1 MIYNEKWPLKKLN
14 ECCEYISRGKQPKY
28 VEFSEVKTL
37 NQKAIQWGII
47 DKKALKYHNSE
58 ITVAKKHF
66 ILKDDIVLN
75 STGTGTVGR
84 CYYFSEKPTEN
95 FFADSHVTIIR
106 TKKDVLL
113 PAFLYYQLSTTHYQ
127 ELIYSSF
134 LAGSTG
140 QVELNKS
147 KVQEFPV
154 YTPDVTIQEKI
165 VNILKVL
172 DEKIKNNTKS
182 IATLEQLSQTIFK
195 QWFIDFEFPN
205 EKGKPYKS
213 SGGEMVES
221 ELGEIPKGW
230 QCLKLGEINCVISD
244 HVANGSFKSL
254 KNNVVFTELPNER
267 YALFARNTDLK
278 KNLMGE
284 LKYITKESYDFL
296 KKSQLF
302 GGEIIISNVGDVG
315 TIHRCPTLNVPMVL
329 GNNQIYIHSEKEF
342 YNEYFYLLLKSN
354 MGKNLI
360 NSITSGSV
368 QMKFNKTDF
377 RNSKIVLPSDYVL
390 KSSFSELKNVLDLI
404 EILNSEIKKLQKLRD
419 TLVPKLL
426 SGEIEIPDEFE
437 V

>member
-1 MIYNEKWPLKKLN
+1 MNFKEQPLSNILEINPRMVLKKGTITKKIAMEHLN
-14 ECCEYISRGKQPKY
+14 ENIKRIKGYELAEFKSGSKFKNQDTLVARITPCLENGK
-28 VEFSEVKTL
+28 T
-37 NQKAIQWGII
+37 
-47 DKKALKYHNSE
+47 
-58 ITVAKKHF
+58 
-66 ILKDDIVLN
+66 
-75 STGTGTVGR
+75 
-84 CYYFSEKPTEN
+84 
-95 FFADSHVTIIR
+95 
-106 TKKDVLL
+106 
-113 PAFLYYQLSTTHYQ
+113 AF
-127 ELIYSSF
+127 
-134 LAGSTG
+134 
-140 QVELNKS
+140 
-147 KVQEFPV
+147 
-154 YTPDVTIQEKI
+154 
-165 VNILKVL
+165 VNILEENEVAFGSTEFFVVRAKEGKGDPQFIYYLMRHPEVREAAIKSMTGTSGRQRAQKEAIL
-172 DEKIKNNTKS
+172 DYSMSLPNIIEQKKIGYILSLFDSKIEENND
-182 IATLEQLSQTIFK
+182 IIRNLEQFSQTLFK
-195 QWFIDFEFPN
+195 HWFIDFEFPN
-205 EKGKPYKS
+205 EEGQPYKS

-221 ELGEIPKGW
+221 ELGEIPKEW

-390 KSSFSELKNVLDLI
+390 KSSFSQLKNVLDLI
-404 EILNSEIKKLQKLRD
+404 EILNSEIKKLQKLRN